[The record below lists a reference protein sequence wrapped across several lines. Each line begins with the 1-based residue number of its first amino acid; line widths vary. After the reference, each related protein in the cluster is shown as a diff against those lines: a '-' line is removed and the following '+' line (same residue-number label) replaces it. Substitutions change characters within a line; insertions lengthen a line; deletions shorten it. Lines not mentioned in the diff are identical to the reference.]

1 MAIRRFFTGLA
12 VGSIF
17 VIGIWLLGSV
27 PQAMA
32 ETLNFKWLAHVT
44 QSETFPLPD
53 IEGHAVGFT
62 RFEGVMTLENGELAW
77 IKAVV
82 LGDMIKGAG
91 TLENY
96 RRMTFQDGSTITDHT
111 KGTQQ
116 ATLAGVPL
124 GAERTGEI
132 IHGTGRFQGI
142 KGTVT
147 TSSKRLPLEKGELAG
162 KVLGEGTFVYTLPT
176 K

>member
-1 MAIRRFFTGLA
+1 MSIRRFSIGLA
-12 VGSIF
+12 IAIIF

-27 PQAMA
+27 PQAMG
-32 ETLNFKWLAHVT
+32 ETLNFRWLAKVT
-44 QSETFPLPD
+44 KSETFPIPD
-53 IEGHAVGFT
+53 AAGHLVGLT
-62 RFEGVMTLENGELAW
+62 TFEGVLILENGELAW
-77 IKAVV
+77 SRAVV
-82 LGDMIKGAG
+82 LSDMTKGAG

-96 RRMTFQDGSTITDHT
+96 RTLGFQDGSTITDHT

-116 ATLAGVPL
+116 ATSAGVPS
-124 GAERTGEI
+124 GAKRTGEI

-162 KVLGEGTFVYTLPT
+162 KTLGEGTWVYTLPS